1 MHCIQGAISFYPGE
15 KNNCLVR
22 DQLPPPPFFSTLP
35 GGGILSNHY
44 PWSQQQQQLKKLG
57 IIIHYLD
64 KFNHNWSLHTPRA
77 PGQTASQS
85 EPLERASLL
94 PGLSPGYVWHIAIQL
109 LFAWKQRPLYVVV
122 STLFVCIRSASN
134 LPASRAALIANSQ

>member
-1 MHCIQGAISFYPGE
+1 MVMASSDGQTSVTYLTTTTYEIRY
-15 KNNCLVR
+15 
-22 DQLPPPPFFSTLP
+22 
-35 GGGILSNHY
+35 HY
-44 PWSQQQQQLKKLG
+44 SL
-57 IIIHYLD
+57 YLD

-109 LFAWKQRPLYVVV
+109 LFA
-122 STLFVCIRSASN
+122 
-134 LPASRAALIANSQ
+134 

>member
-1 MHCIQGAISFYPGE
+1 VSPQVRPKGAPYYTSQVKPEVG
-15 KNNCLVR
+15 L
-22 DQLPPPPFFSTLP
+22 
-35 GGGILSNHY
+35 G
-44 PWSQQQQQLKKLG
+44 QQQQQLKKLG

-77 PGQTASQS
+77 LGQTVLQS

-109 LFAWKQRPLYVVV
+109 LFA
-122 STLFVCIRSASN
+122 
-134 LPASRAALIANSQ
+134 

>member
-1 MHCIQGAISFYPGE
+1 MCSAHTRQMT
-15 KNNCLVR
+15 KVR
-22 DQLPPPPFFSTLP
+22 PSTDSP
-35 GGGILSNHY
+35 
-44 PWSQQQQQLKKLG
+44 QQQQQLKKLG

-77 PGQTASQS
+77 LGQTVLQS

-109 LFAWKQRPLYVVV
+109 LFA
-122 STLFVCIRSASN
+122 
-134 LPASRAALIANSQ
+134 